1 MGSTIINVNIP
12 ITFERKYD
20 CVSSKKTSGLSVGML
35 LITIG
40 IVFGDIGTSPLYVM
54 SAIIGER
61 EITKEL
67 IYGGIS
73 CVFWAMTLITSFKY
87 ILLVLRADNK
97 GEGGVFA
104 LYALVRKRAKWLVI
118 PAIIGGSTLL
128 ADGMITPAISVS
140 SAVEGLRYLNSEI
153 NTVPIV
159 ILIIT
164 ILFMFQRAGTRI
176 VGSSF
181 GPIMVIWFL
190 MLGTLGISQIINHVE
205 ILRAVN
211 PIYAVRLLTEYPHGF
226 WLLGAVFLCT
236 TGADALYSDLGHCGK
251 TNIRV
256 SWIFVKICLLLNYFG
271 QAAWLMQHEGEKQVS
286 LPISNPFYGIMPE
299 WFLIFGIGIATV
311 ATVIASQA
319 MITGA
324 FTLINEAMRLNL
336 WPKVRVIHPTDLR
349 GQLYVPAIN
358 WILYVGCIGVVLFF
372 GESKYMEAA
381 YGLAINLTMI
391 VTTILIS
398 TYSYVRRGSY
408 TITLAIGIT
417 FLCIEIFFLVANLI
431 KFPHGGYVAIIA
443 ALSFMIVMY
452 SWWKARKI
460 KNRFLEFDSMK
471 DLLPKLAEL
480 SEDQSVPKYASH
492 VIFMTSAN
500 YPSQIESKFFFSI
513 FNKRPKRA
521 DTYWFV
527 HVDVIDEPYTMEYEV
542 EMLEENLA
550 YRIDFRLGFRI
561 EPRINLFLRKV
572 IEDMVARGEVDITSR
587 YESLNKYRLPGDFR
601 FVVLEKFLSF
611 ENELPFLQKLVM
623 DIYFFLKKISLSE
636 GREFGLDSS
645 TVTIEKIPLILTPPR
660 NLVLKRIDSDADE
673 SMAAELM
680 RKPHH

>member
-1 MGSTIINVNIP
+1 MRNKT
-12 ITFERKYD
+12 K
-20 CVSSKKTSGLSVGML
+20 VSRLSVGML

-54 SAIIGER
+54 SAIIGDR
-61 EITKEL
+61 PISKDL
-67 IYGGIS
+67 IYGGVS
-73 CVFWAMTLITSFKY
+73 CVFWSLTLITSFKY

-140 SAVEGLRYLNSEI
+140 SAVEGLRNLNDEI
-153 NTVPIV
+153 QTVPIV
-159 ILIIT
+159 IIIIT
-164 ILFMFQRAGTRI
+164 ILFLFQRAGTRV

-181 GPIMVIWFL
+181 GPIMLIWFV
-190 MLGTLGISQIINHVE
+190 MLGSLGISKIIEHLE
-205 ILRAVN
+205 ILHALS
-211 PIYAVRLLTEYPHGF
+211 PLYAIRLLTEYPGGF

-251 TNIRV
+251 INIRV

-271 QAAWLMQHEGEKQVS
+271 QAAWLMQYQGLKRDELS
-286 LPISNPFYGIMPE
+286 IANPFYGIMPE
-299 WFLIFGIGIATV
+299 WFLIFGIGIATI

-336 WPKVRVIHPTDLR
+336 WPKVRVVHPTDQR

-358 WILYVGCIGVVLFF
+358 WILYAGCIGVVLFF

-417 FLCIEIFFLVANLI
+417 FLCIELFFLVANLI

-443 ALSFMIVMY
+443 ALSFMLVMY
-452 SWWKARKI
+452 SWFRARKI
-460 KNRFLEFDSMK
+460 KNRFLEFDEMK
-471 DLLPKLAEL
+471 QLLPKLAEL
-480 SEDQSVPKYASH
+480 SEDQSIPKYASH

-513 FNKRPKRA
+513 FNKQPKRA

-527 HVDVIDEPYTMEYEV
+527 HVDVIDEPYTREYEV
-542 EMLEENLA
+542 DVLQPNLA

-561 EPRINLFLRKV
+561 EPRVNLFLRKV
-572 IEDMVARGEVDITSR
+572 IEDMVERGEVDITSR
-587 YESLNKYRLPGDFR
+587 YKSLHKYRLPGDFR
-601 FVVLEKFLSF
+601 FVVMEKFLSF
-611 ENELPFLQKLVM
+611 ENDLPIFEKLVM
-623 DIYFFLKKISLSE
+623 DLYFLLKKVSLSE

-645 TVTIEKIPLILTPPR
+645 TVTLEKIPLILTPPR
-660 NLVLKRIDSDADE
+660 NLVLKRVGME
-673 SMAAELM
+673 AEELSELL
-680 RKPHH
+680 RK

>member
-1 MGSTIINVNIP
+1 MGSSH
-12 ITFERKYD
+12 K
-20 CVSSKKTSGLSVGML
+20 VSRLSVGML
-35 LITIG
+35 LITVG

-54 SAIIGER
+54 SAIIGDR
-61 EITKEL
+61 AITQDL

-73 CVFWAMTLITSFKY
+73 CVFWSLTLITSFKY

-140 SAVEGLRYLNSEI
+140 SAVEGLRNLNDEI

-159 ILIIT
+159 IFIIT
-164 ILFMFQRAGTRI
+164 ILFLFQRAGTRI

-181 GPIMVIWFL
+181 GPIMVIWFV
-190 MLGTLGISQIINHVE
+190 MLGILGGRKIIDHVE
-205 ILRAVN
+205 ILQALN
-211 PIYAVRLLTEYPHGF
+211 PMFAFRLLVEYPQGF

-251 TNIRV
+251 INIRV

-271 QAAWLMQHEGEKQVS
+271 QAAWLMQYQGLKRDE

-336 WPKVRVIHPTDLR
+336 WPKVRVIHPTNQR

-358 WILYVGCIGVVLFF
+358 WILYFGCIGVVLFF

-417 FLCIEIFFLVANLI
+417 FLCIELCFLVANLI

-443 ALSFMIVMY
+443 ALSFIIVMY
-452 SWWKARKI
+452 SWFKARKI
-460 KNRFLEFDSMK
+460 KNRFLEFDEMK

-480 SEDQSVPKYASH
+480 SEDQSIPKYASH

-513 FNKRPKRA
+513 FNKQPKRA

-542 EMLEENLA
+542 DMLESNLA

-561 EPRINLFLRKV
+561 EPRVNLFLRKV

-587 YESLNKYRLPGDFR
+587 YESLNKYHLPGDFR
-601 FVVLEKFLSF
+601 FVVMEKYLSF
-611 ENELPFLQKLVM
+611 ENDLPFIQKLVM
-623 DIYFFLKKISLSE
+623 DMYFFLKKISLSE

-645 TVTIEKIPLILTPPR
+645 TVTLEKIPLILTPPR
-660 NLVLKRIDSDADE
+660 DLVLKRIENETEEEFAG
-673 SMAAELM
+673 LV
-680 RKPHH
+680 RK

>member
-1 MGSTIINVNIP
+1 MRNKT
-12 ITFERKYD
+12 K
-20 CVSSKKTSGLSVGML
+20 VSRLSVGML

-54 SAIIGER
+54 SAIIGDR
-61 EITKEL
+61 PISKDL
-67 IYGGIS
+67 IYGGVS
-73 CVFWAMTLITSFKY
+73 CVFWSLTLITSFKY
-87 ILLVLRADNK
+87 IFLVLRADNK

-140 SAVEGLRYLNSEI
+140 SAVEGLRNLNDEI
-153 NTVPIV
+153 QTVPIV
-159 ILIIT
+159 IVIIT
-164 ILFMFQRAGTRI
+164 ILFLFQRAGTRV

-181 GPIMVIWFL
+181 GPIMVIWFV
-190 MLGTLGISQIINHVE
+190 MLGSLGISKIIQHLE
-205 ILRAVN
+205 ILHALS
-211 PIYAVRLLTEYPHGF
+211 PLYAIRLLTEYPSGF

-251 TNIRV
+251 INIRV

-271 QAAWLMQHEGEKQVS
+271 QAAWLMQYQGLKRDELS
-286 LPISNPFYGIMPE
+286 IANPFYGIMPE
-299 WFLIFGIGIATV
+299 WFLIFGIGIATI

-336 WPKVRVIHPTDLR
+336 WPKVRVVHPTDQR

-358 WILYVGCIGVVLFF
+358 WILYAGCIGVVLFF

-417 FLCIEIFFLVANLI
+417 FICIELCFLVANLI

-443 ALSFMIVMY
+443 ALSFMLVMY
-452 SWWKARKI
+452 SWYRARKI
-460 KNRFLEFDSMK
+460 KNRFLEFDEMK
-471 DLLPKLAEL
+471 QLLPKLAEL
-480 SEDQSVPKYASH
+480 SEDQSIPKYASH

-513 FNKRPKRA
+513 FNKQPKRA

-527 HVDVIDEPYTMEYEV
+527 HVDVIDEPYTREYEV
-542 EMLEENLA
+542 DVLQPNLA

-561 EPRINLFLRKV
+561 EPRVNLFLRKV
-572 IEDMVARGEVDITSR
+572 IEDMVERGEVDITSR
-587 YESLNKYRLPGDFR
+587 YKSLHKYRLPGDFR
-601 FVVLEKFLSF
+601 FVVMEKFLSF
-611 ENELPFLQKLVM
+611 ENDLPIFEKLVM
-623 DIYFFLKKISLSE
+623 DLYFLLKKVSLSE

-645 TVTIEKIPLILTPPR
+645 SVTLEKIPLILTPPR
-660 NLVLKRIDSDADE
+660 NLILKRVGME
-673 SMAAELM
+673 AEELSELL
-680 RKPHH
+680 RNN

>member
-1 MGSTIINVNIP
+1 
-12 ITFERKYD
+12 
-20 CVSSKKTSGLSVGML
+20 ML
-35 LITIG
+35 LITVG

-61 EITKEL
+61 AITKDL
-67 IYGGIS
+67 IYGVIS
-73 CVFWAMTLITSFKY
+73 CVVWSLTLITSFKY

-140 SAVEGLRYLNSEI
+140 SAVEGLRNLNDEI

-159 ILIIT
+159 IFIIT
-164 ILFMFQRAGTRI
+164 MLFLIQRAGTRI

-181 GPIMVIWFL
+181 GPIMLIWFV
-190 MLGTLGISQIINHVE
+190 MLGVLGGRKIIDHIE
-205 ILRAVN
+205 ILQALN
-211 PIYAVRLLTEYPHGF
+211 PMYAFRLLTEYPEGF

-251 TNIRV
+251 VNIRV
-256 SWIFVKICLLLNYFG
+256 SWIFVKVCLLLNYFG
-271 QAAWLMQHEGEKQVS
+271 QAAWLMQYQGLKRDE

-299 WFLIFGIGIATV
+299 WFLIFGIGIATI

-336 WPKVRVIHPTDLR
+336 WPKVRVVHPTNQR

-417 FLCIEIFFLVANLI
+417 FLCIELCFLVANLI

-443 ALSFMIVMY
+443 ALTFVIVMY
-452 SWWKARKI
+452 SWFKARKI
-460 KNRFLEFDSMK
+460 KNRFLEFDEMK

-480 SEDQSVPKYASH
+480 SEDQSIPKYASH

-513 FNKRPKRA
+513 FNKQPKRA

-527 HVDVIDEPYTMEYEV
+527 HVDVIDEPYTKEYEV
-542 EMLEENLA
+542 DTLESNLA

-561 EPRINLFLRKV
+561 EPRVNLFLRKV
-572 IEDMVARGEVDITSR
+572 IEDMVAR
-587 YESLNKYRLPGDFR
+587 
-601 FVVLEKFLSF
+601 
-611 ENELPFLQKLVM
+611 
-623 DIYFFLKKISLSE
+623 
-636 GREFGLDSS
+636 
-645 TVTIEKIPLILTPPR
+645 
-660 NLVLKRIDSDADE
+660 
-673 SMAAELM
+673 
-680 RKPHH
+680 

>member
-1 MGSTIINVNIP
+1 MS
-12 ITFERKYD
+12 
-20 CVSSKKTSGLSVGML
+20 SSKQVSGISVGML
-35 LITIG
+35 LITVG

-61 EITKEL
+61 AITEGL

-159 ILIIT
+159 IFIIT

-190 MLGTLGISQIINHVE
+190 MLGILGISQIVDHTE
-205 ILRAVN
+205 ILHALN
-211 PIYAVRLLTEYPHGF
+211 PMYAIRLLIEYPGGF

-251 TNIRV
+251 NNIRV

-271 QAAWLMQHEGEKQVS
+271 QAAWLMQHQGLKRED

-336 WPKVRVIHPTDLR
+336 WPKVRVVHPTDMR
-349 GQLYVPAIN
+349 GQLYVPSIN
-358 WILYVGCIGVVLFF
+358 WILYAGCIGVVLFF

-417 FLCIEIFFLVANLI
+417 FLCIEICFLVANLI

-443 ALSFMIVMY
+443 ALSFIIVMY
-452 SWWKARKI
+452 SWYKARKI

-480 SEDQSVPKYASH
+480 SEDQSIPKYASH

-513 FNKRPKRA
+513 FKKQPKRA

-542 EMLEENLA
+542 DVLEPNLA

-561 EPRINLFLRKV
+561 EPRVNLFLRKV
-572 IEDMVARGEVDITSR
+572 IEDMVERGEVDITSR
-587 YESLNKYRLPGDFR
+587 YESLNKYQFPGDFR
-601 FVVLEKFLSF
+601 FVVMEKFLSF
-611 ENELPFLQKLVM
+611 ENDLPFLQKLVM

-645 TVTIEKIPLILTPPR
+645 TVTLEKIPLILTPPR
-660 NLVLKRIDSDADE
+660 DLRLKRIGNMQEEDLND
-673 SMAAELM
+673 LT
-680 RKPHH
+680 RKR

>member
-1 MGSTIINVNIP
+1 MSAP
-12 ITFERKYD
+12 
-20 CVSSKKTSGLSVGML
+20 KKLSRLSAGML

-54 SAIIGER
+54 SAIIGDR
-61 EITKEL
+61 QISKEL
-67 IYGGIS
+67 IYGGVS
-73 CVFWAMTLITSFKY
+73 CVFWSLTLITSFKY

-104 LYALVRKRAKWLVI
+104 LYALVRKRARWLVI

-140 SAVEGLRYLNSEI
+140 SAVEGLRSLNNEV

-159 ILIIT
+159 IFIIT
-164 ILFMFQRAGTRI
+164 MLFLFQRAGTRV

-181 GPIMVIWFL
+181 GPIMVIWFV
-190 MLGTLGISQIINHVE
+190 MLGVLGFRKITEHLE
-205 ILRAVN
+205 ILHALSPV
-211 PIYAVRLLTEYPHGF
+211 YAIRLLAEYPGGF

-251 TNIRV
+251 INIRV
-256 SWIFVKICLLLNYFG
+256 SWIFIKICLLLNYFG
-271 QAAWLMQHEGEKQVS
+271 QAAWLMQYQGLRRDEI
-286 LPISNPFYGIMPE
+286 PISNPFYGIMPE
-299 WFLIFGIGIATV
+299 WFLLMGIGIATV
-311 ATVIASQA
+311 ATIIASQA

-336 WPKVRVIHPTDLR
+336 WPKVRVVHPTDQR

-358 WILYVGCIGVVLFF
+358 WILYFGCIGVVIFF
-372 GESKYMEAA
+372 QESKYMEAA

-398 TYSYVRRGSY
+398 TYAYVRRGSI
-408 TITLAIGIT
+408 TITLVIAVTYILIELC
-417 FLCIEIFFLVANLI
+417 FLAANLI
-431 KFPHGGYVAIIA
+431 KFPHGGYVAMIA

-452 SWWKARKI
+452 AWFRARRI
-460 KNRFLEFDSMK
+460 KNQFLEFDEMK
-471 DLLPKLAEL
+471 QLLPKLAEL

-513 FNKRPKRA
+513 FNKQPKRA

-542 EMLEENLA
+542 EMLEANLA

-623 DIYFFLKKISLSE
+623 DIYFLLKKISLSE

-660 NLVLKRIDSDADE
+660 DLVLRRIETETEEPIID
-673 SMAAELM
+673 LL
-680 RKPHH
+680 RK

>member
-1 MGSTIINVNIP
+1 
-12 ITFERKYD
+12 
-20 CVSSKKTSGLSVGML
+20 ML

-61 EITKEL
+61 PISKEL
-67 IYGGIS
+67 IYGGVS
-73 CVFWAMTLITSFKY
+73 CVFWSLTLITSFKY
-87 ILLVLRADNK
+87 IVIVLRADNK

-140 SAVEGLRYLNSEI
+140 SAVEGLRNLNDEI

-159 ILIIT
+159 IFIIT
-164 ILFMFQRAGTRI
+164 MLFLFQRAGTRV

-181 GPIMVIWFL
+181 GPIMLLWFL
-190 MLGTLGISQIINHVE
+190 MLGTLGVTKIIEHVE
-205 ILRAVN
+205 ILHALN
-211 PIYAVRLLTEYPHGF
+211 PLYAIRLLTNYPSGF

-251 TNIRV
+251 INIRV

-271 QAAWLMQHEGEKQVS
+271 QAAWLMQFQGLRRDE

-299 WFLIFGIGIATV
+299 WFLILGIGIATV
-311 ATVIASQA
+311 ATIIASQA

-336 WPKVRVIHPTDLR
+336 WPKVRVMHPTDQR

-358 WILYVGCIGVVLFF
+358 WILYAGCIGVVLFF
-372 GESKYMEAA
+372 QESKYMEAA

-398 TYSYVRRGSY
+398 AYSYVRRGSY
-408 TITLAIGIT
+408 TITSGIGST
-417 FLCIEIFFLVANLI
+417 FLIIEICFLIANLI

-443 ALSFMIVMY
+443 ALSFMTVMY
-452 SWWKARKI
+452 SWYKARKI
-460 KNRFLEFDSMK
+460 KNRFLEFDEMSK
-471 DLLPKLAEL
+471 LLPKLAEL
-480 SEDQSVPKYASH
+480 SDDQSVPKYASH

-500 YPSQIESKFFFSI
+500 SASAIESKFFFSL
-513 FNKRPKRA
+513 FNKQPKRA

-542 EMLEENLA
+542 DVLEQDLA

-572 IEDMVARGEVDITSR
+572 IEDMVERGEVDITSR
-587 YESLNKYRLPGDFR
+587 YKSLNKYHLPGDFR
-601 FVVLEKFLSF
+601 FVVMEKFLSF

-645 TVTIEKIPLILTPPR
+645 TVTLEKIPLILTPPR
-660 NLVLKRIDSDADE
+660 DLVLTRIASEKKEAVP
-673 SMAAELM
+673 EL
-680 RKPHH
+680 

>member
-1 MGSTIINVNIP
+1 MS
-12 ITFERKYD
+12 
-20 CVSSKKTSGLSVGML
+20 SSKQVSGISVGML
-35 LITIG
+35 LITVG

-61 EITKEL
+61 AITESL

-159 ILIIT
+159 IFIIT

-190 MLGTLGISQIINHVE
+190 MLGILGICKIIDHTE
-205 ILRAVN
+205 ILHALN
-211 PIYAVRLLTEYPHGF
+211 PMYAIRLLIEYPGGF

-251 TNIRV
+251 NNIRV

-271 QAAWLMQHEGEKQVS
+271 QAAWLMQHQGLKRED

-336 WPKVRVIHPTDLR
+336 WPKVRVVHPTDLR
-349 GQLYVPAIN
+349 GQLYVPSIN
-358 WILYVGCIGVVLFF
+358 WILYAGCIGVVLYF

-431 KFPHGGYVAIIA
+431 KFPHGGYVALIA
-443 ALSFMIVMY
+443 ALSFIIVMY
-452 SWWKARKI
+452 SWYKARKI

-480 SEDQSVPKYASH
+480 SEDQS
-492 VIFMTSAN
+492 
-500 YPSQIESKFFFSI
+500 
-513 FNKRPKRA
+513 
-521 DTYWFV
+521 
-527 HVDVIDEPYTMEYEV
+527 
-542 EMLEENLA
+542 
-550 YRIDFRLGFRI
+550 
-561 EPRINLFLRKV
+561 
-572 IEDMVARGEVDITSR
+572 
-587 YESLNKYRLPGDFR
+587 
-601 FVVLEKFLSF
+601 
-611 ENELPFLQKLVM
+611 
-623 DIYFFLKKISLSE
+623 
-636 GREFGLDSS
+636 
-645 TVTIEKIPLILTPPR
+645 IP
-660 NLVLKRIDSDADE
+660 
-673 SMAAELM
+673 
-680 RKPHH
+680 

>member
-1 MGSTIINVNIP
+1 
-12 ITFERKYD
+12 
-20 CVSSKKTSGLSVGML
+20 ML

-54 SAIIGER
+54 SAIIGDR
-61 EITKEL
+61 PISKDL
-67 IYGGIS
+67 IYGGVS
-73 CVFWAMTLITSFKY
+73 CVFWSLTLITSFKY

-140 SAVEGLRYLNSEI
+140 SAVEGLRNLNNEI
-153 NTVPIV
+153 QTVPIV
-159 ILIIT
+159 IIIIT
-164 ILFMFQRAGTRI
+164 ILFLFQRAGTRV

-181 GPIMVIWFL
+181 GPIMLIWFV
-190 MLGTLGISQIINHVE
+190 MLGSLGISKIIEHLE
-205 ILRAVN
+205 ILHALS
-211 PIYAVRLLTEYPHGF
+211 PLYAIRLLTEYPGGF

-251 TNIRV
+251 INIRV

-271 QAAWLMQHEGEKQVS
+271 QAAWLMQYQGLKRDELS
-286 LPISNPFYGIMPE
+286 IANPFYGIMPE
-299 WFLIFGIGIATV
+299 WFLIFGIGIATI

-336 WPKVRVIHPTDLR
+336 WPKVRVVHPTDQR

-358 WILYVGCIGVVLFF
+358 WILYAGCIGVVLFF

-417 FLCIEIFFLVANLI
+417 FLCIELFFLVANLI

-443 ALSFMIVMY
+443 ALSFMLVMY
-452 SWWKARKI
+452 SWFRARKI
-460 KNRFLEFDSMK
+460 KNRFLEFDEMK
-471 DLLPKLAEL
+471 QLLPKLAEL
-480 SEDQSVPKYASH
+480 SEDQSIPKYASH

-513 FNKRPKRA
+513 FNKQPKRA

-527 HVDVIDEPYTMEYEV
+527 HVDVIDEPYTREYEV
-542 EMLEENLA
+542 DVLQPNLA

-561 EPRINLFLRKV
+561 EPRVNLFLRKV
-572 IEDMVARGEVDITSR
+572 IEDMVERGEVDITSR
-587 YESLNKYRLPGDFR
+587 YKSLHKYRLPGDFR
-601 FVVLEKFLSF
+601 FVVMEKFLSF
-611 ENELPFLQKLVM
+611 ENDLPIFEKLVM
-623 DIYFFLKKISLSE
+623 DLYFLLKKVSLSE

-645 TVTIEKIPLILTPPR
+645 TVTLEKIPLILTPPR
-660 NLVLKRIDSDADE
+660 NLVLKRVGME
-673 SMAAELM
+673 AEELSELL
-680 RKPHH
+680 RK